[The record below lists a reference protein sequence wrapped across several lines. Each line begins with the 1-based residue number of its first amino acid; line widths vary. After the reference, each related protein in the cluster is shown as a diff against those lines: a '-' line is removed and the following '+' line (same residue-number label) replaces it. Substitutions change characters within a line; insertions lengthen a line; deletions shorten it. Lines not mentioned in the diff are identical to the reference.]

1 MAKFT
6 LKDYLKDRDVKY
18 PKDFAPYKDNA
29 DRTVLVLNKFLAN
42 YPGQLVIS
50 SGFRPAAL
58 NNSVKGAATK
68 SNHITCQACD
78 FQDLDLKLWKYV
90 LDNLDLAKALGI
102 YFEDKRWTSSWVHM
116 QIVPSA
122 SGKRIYIPNSNPA
135 DRPDLWSGTYDKKY
149 DGK

>member
-29 DRTVLVLNKFLAN
+29 DRTVLILNKFLAN

-58 NNSVKGAATK
+58 NNSVKVRLL
-68 SNHITCQACD
+68 NQIT
-78 FQDLDLKLWKYV
+78 LHVKLVTFK
-90 LDNLDLAKALGI
+90 I
-102 YFEDKRWTSSWVHM
+102 
-116 QIVPSA
+116 
-122 SGKRIYIPNSNPA
+122 
-135 DRPDLWSGTYDKKY
+135 
-149 DGK
+149 